1 MLYFVILQF
10 GAVQILRYIIIII
23 IIIEYWCDI
32 LVGDIGSTVAVPTD
46 FPFLCED
53 SLSCALSTL
62 IWWNFVPFKY
72 SDILLLLLLNIDVTY
87 L

>member
-46 FPFLCED
+46 FPLLCED
-53 SLSCALSTL
+53 SLLCALSTVICWIL
-62 IWWNFVPFKY
+62 ALFKY
-72 SDILLLLLLNIDVTY
+72 SDILFLLLNINVIY